1 MTEGRFTKNTHST
14 QNNNFDNNYTNNI
27 NTNMNRIQPSKPLN
41 IDFIEL
47 VRFFVKQYDIYLQLL
62 IQNFLLC
69 NDPKTKMR
77 AYVLIYNFYVE
88 RTKVINTFNIPH
100 FDVSFGFCRIF
111 NEGKKI
117 PLYPQ
122 ISLFQAPIFE
132 ILPLIIP
139 LSKK

>member
-1 MTEGRFTKNTHST
+1 MI
-14 QNNNFDNNYTNNI
+14 NNNNIFNNVNK
-27 NTNMNRIQPSKPLN
+27 IQAVKPLS

-69 NDPKTKMR
+69 NEPKSKMR
-77 AYVLIYNFYVE
+77 AYILIYSFYME

-100 FDVSFGFCRIF
+100 FDVSFSFCRIF

-139 LSKK
+139 ISKK